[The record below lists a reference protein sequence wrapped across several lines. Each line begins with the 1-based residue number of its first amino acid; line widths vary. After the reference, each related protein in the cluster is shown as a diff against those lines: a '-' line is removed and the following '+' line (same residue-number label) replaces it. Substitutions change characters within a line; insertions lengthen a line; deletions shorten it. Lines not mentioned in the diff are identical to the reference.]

1 MGYKPWG
8 EYPNES
14 AGENVK
20 RQPVKVINEK
30 DPLVE
35 WKGGVLNPENDDRP
49 AGSTQRVGQRNQ
61 GEC

>member
-35 WKGGVLNPENDDRP
+35 WKGGVPNPERTMIALQVPHN
-49 AGSTQRVGQRNQ
+49 V
-61 GEC
+61 